1 MAKKEG
7 VPDINTD
14 VGYQTLKALCPG
26 KSRVALSNITA
37 NCLKQNSNGNI
48 DCDSCLEG
56 KKNIESLGKVIQG
69 ILYKMIPYLL
79 VRH

>member
-26 KSRVALSNITA
+26 KSRLLLSTITA
-37 NCLKQNSNGNI
+37 NCLKQNSNGYI
-48 DCDSCLEG
+48 DCDSCLQG
-56 KKNIESLGKVIQG
+56 KTILKTLGKLFKVYFIRY
-69 ILYKMIPYLL
+69 ICLCHIS
-79 VRH
+79 